1 MNSEIWYLNRIGRS
15 PEGLQ
20 RAREGGEEG
29 FRRWVEEMDHVRFW
43 ELCDIYGEVE
53 EVKEAIAKGTGR
65 AGEGQEDVEVKKP
78 RTLGERLIRM
88 TLFLRDTV
96 PEDELMLRIPPSMP
110 ITALKS
116 TVLPLLY
123 PSRSPPL
130 PSPESAPDPSNPA
143 KISSLSESKTW
154 FNPFSYR
161 FVWETGELDPPPHQ
175 GSTKQDGGGWSDESE
190 DESDGD
196 GTDIEGSLTQG
207 KMRNG
212 RGKGKVDWVQREIEL
227 ADGAKTVGFWLD
239 PGTEARVRVEK
250 RE

>member
-1 MNSEIWYLNRIGRS
+1 MNAEIWYFNRIGRS

-20 RAREGGEEG
+20 RAREGGKEA
-29 FRRWVEEMDHVRFW
+29 FRRWVEEEGHVRFW

-53 EVKEAIAKGTGR
+53 EVEEAIAKGTGR
-65 AGEGQEDVEVKKP
+65 EGGGQQDVQVKKP

-88 TLFLRDTV
+88 TLFLR
-96 PEDELMLRIPPSMP
+96 EAASENELMLRIPPSMS
-110 ITALKS
+110 ITALKA

-123 PSRSPPL
+123 LSASPPL
-130 PSPESAPDPSNPA
+130 SSPKSAPDPSTPA

-175 GSTKQDGGGWSDESE
+175 GSTMQDGGGWSDESE
-190 DESDGD
+190 DESADDGAD
-196 GTDIEGSLTQG
+196 SDGSLTRG
-207 KMRNG
+207 KMGKRG
-212 RGKGKVDWVQREIEL
+212 RKGRADWVQREIEL

-239 PGTEARVRVEK
+239 PGMEARVRVEK